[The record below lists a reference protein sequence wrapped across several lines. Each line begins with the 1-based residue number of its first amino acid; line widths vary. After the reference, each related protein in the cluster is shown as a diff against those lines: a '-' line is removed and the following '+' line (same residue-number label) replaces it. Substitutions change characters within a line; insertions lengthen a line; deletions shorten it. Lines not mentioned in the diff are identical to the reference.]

1 MNEKFIETAVRAEV
15 ERLVAAETVK
25 VIDEAKRRIESQV
38 AKLTAGITL
47 DLMKHVSMNRVGDD
61 LVIRVQMEGFKS

>member
-25 VIDEAKRRIESQV
+25 VIDEEHAPEVFVRELARE
-38 AKLTAGITL
+38 
-47 DLMKHVSMNRVGDD
+47 
-61 LVIRVQMEGFKS
+61 IRVNLIHGFGK